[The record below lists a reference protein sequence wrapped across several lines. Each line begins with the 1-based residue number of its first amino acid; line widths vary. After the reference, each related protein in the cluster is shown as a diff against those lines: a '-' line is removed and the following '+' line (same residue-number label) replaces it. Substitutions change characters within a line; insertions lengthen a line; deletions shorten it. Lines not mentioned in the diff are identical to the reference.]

1 MNIQEQGRFTRGA
14 QIFAHQIRMLTQG
27 ITNALTVSLTVSC
40 MWLIFRVLQKINI
53 LSLYYY
59 CIECYVQLKLA
70 IGQYFYDISQIG
82 ITFYD
87 VKGQEWIY
95 RSAEEFVYKFWYV
108 TKHGTQITNF
118 GSWLARS
125 ASFEVLGVFALTMS
139 GITIFFWYRGI
150 KTIGNQKLRGMDYVE
165 ASELTKILAKEKAAS
180 NIKFAGLPIVKDSER
195 QHILITGTTG
205 TGKTNML
212 NELLPQIRSKSEKAI
227 IVDMTGSYVERFYD
241 QGRGD
246 IILNPFDARTSN
258 WLPWNDIV
266 DTEDFD
272 DLASHFSSNN
282 GMGRTSFF
290 DRTAEL
296 VLAEAL
302 KKYAVSRDLKEL
314 LRITTYSSNSE
325 FAEAF
330 ENTAVA
336 GMINNSAPETSTGV
350 QATLSKNIAALK
362 HLASEGDFSIRKW
375 CNDEDNKSWLFLTA
389 LPSQRATLGPLLSAW
404 IGVALKSLMSRDIG
418 STVENLWFI
427 MDELPAL
434 GKINSLNTALA
445 ESRKYGGC
453 FVAGIQ
459 NIFQL
464 DKIYGSAAANDLLDL
479 FNSKFIFRVGDQQTA
494 HRSAMMLGEQEIR
507 KTQESL
513 SYGSN
518 TIRDGVNINTI
529 EQKKMQV
536 LPAEIMSLPNL
547 SCFVKLAGHYPI
559 SKLKMKWQN

>member
-27 ITNALTVSLTVSC
+27 ITNALTVGLTASC
-40 MWLIFRVLQKINI
+40 LWLIFRVLQKINI

-59 CIECYVQLKLA
+59 IIECYVQLKLD
-70 IGQYFYDISQIG
+70 IGQHFYDISQIG

-95 RSAEEFVYKFWYV
+95 RSAEEFVHKFWYV
-108 TKHGTQITNF
+108 TKHGPQIANF
-118 GSWLARS
+118 GSWLADS
-125 ASFEVLGVFALTMS
+125 AAFEVLGVFGLTMS

-150 KTIGNQKLRGMDYVE
+150 KTIGSQKLRGMDYVE
-165 ASELTKILAKEKAAS
+165 ASELTKILTKEKVAS
-180 NIKFAGLPIVKDSER
+180 HIKFAGLPIVKDSER

-212 NELLPQIRSKSEKAI
+212 NELLPQIRGKSEKAI
-227 IVDMTGSYVERFYD
+227 IVDMTGSYVDKFYD
-241 QGRGD
+241 RALGD

-282 GMGRTSFF
+282 GMGRNSFF

-302 KKYAVSRDLKEL
+302 KKYAVNRDLKEL
-314 LRITTYSSNSE
+314 LRITTYSSNAE

-330 ENTAVA
+330 KDTAVA

-362 HLASEGDFSIRKW
+362 HLAPIGDFSIRQW

-389 LPSQRATLGPLLSAW
+389 LPSQRATLSPLLSAW

-418 STVENLWFI
+418 CTIENLWFI

-464 DKIYGSAAANDLLDL
+464 DKIYGSPAANDLLDL

-559 SKLKMKWQN
+559 SKLKMQWQN

>member
-1 MNIQEQGRFTRGA
+1 
-14 QIFAHQIRMLTQG
+14 
-27 ITNALTVSLTVSC
+27 
-40 MWLIFRVLQKINI
+40 
-53 LSLYYY
+53 
-59 CIECYVQLKLA
+59 
-70 IGQYFYDISQIG
+70 
-82 ITFYD
+82 
-87 VKGQEWIY
+87 
-95 RSAEEFVYKFWYV
+95 
-108 TKHGTQITNF
+108 
-118 GSWLARS
+118 
-125 ASFEVLGVFALTMS
+125 
-139 GITIFFWYRGI
+139 
-150 KTIGNQKLRGMDYVE
+150 
-165 ASELTKILAKEKAAS
+165 
-180 NIKFAGLPIVKDSER
+180 
-195 QHILITGTTG
+195 
-205 TGKTNML
+205 
-212 NELLPQIRSKSEKAI
+212 
-227 IVDMTGSYVERFYD
+227 MTGSYVNKFYD
-241 QGRGD
+241 PSNGD
-246 IILNPFDARTSN
+246 IILNPFDSRTFN

-282 GMGRTSFF
+282 GMGRNSFF

-325 FAEAF
+325 FAKAF

-362 HLASEGDFSIRKW
+362 HLAPIGDFSIRQW
-375 CNDEDNKSWLFLTA
+375 CNDEENKSWLFLTA
-389 LPSQRATLGPLLSAW
+389 LPSQRATLSPLLSAW
-404 IGVALKSLMSRDIG
+404 ISVALKSLMSRDIG
-418 STVENLWFI
+418 SMLENLWFI

-536 LPAEIMSLPNL
+536 LPLLKSCPYLIYHVLL
-547 SCFVKLAGHYPI
+547 S
-559 SKLKMKWQN
+559 

>member
-27 ITNALTVSLTVSC
+27 ITNALTVGLTASC
-40 MWLIFRVLQKINI
+40 LWLIFRVLQKINI

-59 CIECYVQLKLA
+59 FIECYVQLKLA
-70 IGQYFYDISQIG
+70 IGQHFYDISQIG

-95 RSAEEFVYKFWYV
+95 RSAEEFIYKFWYV
-108 TKHGTQITNF
+108 TKHGAQITNF
-118 GSWLARS
+118 GSWLAGS
-125 ASFEVLGVFALTMS
+125 AAFEVFGVFGLTMS

-150 KTIGNQKLRGMDYVE
+150 KTIGSQKLRGMDYVE
-165 ASELTKILAKEKAAS
+165 ASELTKILTKEKVAS

-212 NELLPQIRSKSEKAI
+212 NELLPQIRRKSEKAI
-227 IVDMTGSYVERFYD
+227 IVDMTGSYVDRFYD
-241 QGRGD
+241 PSNGD

-330 ENTAVA
+330 KDTAVA

-362 HLASEGDFSIRKW
+362 HLASSGDLSIRKW
-375 CNDEDNKSWLFLTA
+375 CNDEENKSWLFLTA
-389 LPSQRATLGPLLSAW
+389 LPSQRATLSPLLSAW

-418 STVENLWFI
+418 STLENLWFI

-464 DKIYGSAAANDLLDL
+464 DKIYGSPAANDLLDL

>member
-27 ITNALTVSLTVSC
+27 ITNALTVSLTASC

-59 CIECYVQLKLA
+59 FIECYVQLKLA
-70 IGQYFYDISQIG
+70 IGQHFYDISQIG

-95 RSAEEFVYKFWYV
+95 RSAEEFVHKFWYV
-108 TKHGTQITNF
+108 TKHGAQITSF
-118 GSWLARS
+118 GSWLTRS
-125 ASFEVLGVFALTMS
+125 AAFEVLCVFGLTMS

-150 KTIGNQKLRGMDYVE
+150 KTIGSQKLRGMDYVE
-165 ASELTKILAKEKAAS
+165 ASELTKILTKEKVAS
-180 NIKFAGLPIVKDSER
+180 HIKFAGLPIVKDSER

-205 TGKTNML
+205 AGKTNML
-212 NELLPQIRSKSEKAI
+212 NELLPQIRSKDEKAI
-227 IVDMTGSYVERFYD
+227 VVDMTGSYVDRFYD
-241 QGRGD
+241 PSRGD
-246 IILNPFDARTSN
+246 IILNPFDSRTSN

-282 GMGRTSFF
+282 SMGRTSFF

-330 ENTAVA
+330 KNTAVA

-375 CNDEDNKSWLFLTA
+375 CNNEDNKSWLFLTA
-389 LPSQRATLGPLLSAW
+389 LPSQRATLSPLLSAW

-418 STVENLWFI
+418 STIENLWFI

-453 FVAGIQ
+453 FVSGIQ

-464 DKIYGSAAANDLLDL
+464 DKIYGSAAAHDLLDL

-507 KTQESL
+507 RIQESL
-513 SYGSN
+513 SYGAN